1 MPSHPIRDCPHCGN
15 RTGVSVLCEHLGH
28 EEIYDTNGE
37 FVGAMKVFYFLTEC
51 TTCSGVCLLSNW
63 ETEENARD
71 VSKAHLLHPST
82 RGLSGG
88 VPEEIRKTYEEA
100 RKVINIS
107 PDAFA
112 VLIRKALEYLCQ
124 AQGIKDY
131 NLTTMLRQLSEK
143 GVIPGHLAQMTKA
156 IRLIGNIGAHASDKH
171 IGKTEAEIID
181 DFFVAIIEYV
191 YVAPAKINALESRM
205 GKLET

>member
-1 MPSHPIRDCPHCGN
+1 MANQPIRDCPHCGN
-15 RTGVSVLCEHLGH
+15 RTGVTVLCEHLGH
-28 EEIYDTNGE
+28 DEIYDTDGE

-63 ETEENARD
+63 EIEKRPQDASTAQ
-71 VSKAHLLHPST
+71 LLYPGT
-82 RGLSGG
+82 RTFSED
-88 VPEEIRKTYEEA
+88 VPEEIRRTYKEA

-124 AQGIKDY
+124 AQGVKEY
-131 NLTTMLRQLSEK
+131 NLTSMLKQLSDK
-143 GVIPGHLAQMTKA
+143 GIIPGHLAQMTKA
-156 IRLIGNIGAHASDKH
+156 IRLIGNISAHASTKR

-191 YVAPAKINALESRM
+191 YVAPAKIKALELRIGQS
-205 GKLET
+205 GT